1 MKHEFR
7 LKAIGGNLFSIVS
20 KELNIGSMTWDD
32 RSWLAFEY
40 DDETRKLG
48 CYKNYIQ
55 DNNLIKVIDVEVSR
69 FLPGYALGVVS
80 YSDRA
85 EIMWGTKEEVIAFRK
100 KLAES
105 I

>member
-20 KELNIGSMTWDD
+20 KELDIGSMTFDD
-32 RSWLAFEY
+32 RNWLAFEY
-40 DDETRKLG
+40 DDETHKLG
-48 CYKNYIQ
+48 CYKDYIH
-55 DNNLIKVIDVEVSR
+55 DKNLIKVLDIEVLR
-69 FLPGYALGVVS
+69 FLPGYALCVVS